1 MHSEPSSPVMF
12 PAAKVGNVMPRIA
25 LVILAQS
32 LIVKIYNM
40 FEVKGGKLRWN
51 ITVQIKYQTK

>member
-1 MHSEPSSPVMF
+1 MMF
-12 PAAKVGNVMPRIA
+12 PAGRAAKIGNVMPRIA
-25 LVILAQS
+25 LAILAQS
-32 LIVKIYNM
+32 LIVKIYKM